1 MMRDR
6 ITSTSNVT
14 KERRKKS
21 FVKMLWILLS
31 IVVFVIGLAFLSHL
45 DDMLIKDISV
55 SGNKILKEEDIKE
68 ETFKVLSKKRF
79 LVFAGENKLIY
90 SKKDLEEGLKKS
102 FPRILSIQINSEGK
116 KLLFTIV
123 ERERAHLWCGEE
135 PPTYDE
141 RTKERNCYFLDN
153 SGFIF
158 DTSPLF
164 SSGVYFTFYSKI
176 EDGDPVGQHIFN
188 FDFLKDIELLI
199 TGVNDEGFPVHSL
212 VAKEEG
218 QYELLF
224 NMATV
229 SKDYP
234 KLLFT
239 SDQSIGEVYNKF
251 ISIVQED
258 PFKTDFIEK
267 PNRLEYIDARFKN
280 RIFYRF
286 TE

>member
-1 MMRDR
+1 MMRER

-14 KERRKKS
+14 KERRKKT
-21 FVKMLWILLS
+21 FVKTLWILLAF
-31 IVVFVIGLAFLSHL
+31 VVFLIGLAFLSHL
-45 DDMLIKDISV
+45 DDLLIKDVSV
-55 SGNKILKEEDIKE
+55 KGNEILEQEDIKK
-68 ETFKVLSKKRF
+68 ETFKILSKKRL

-90 SKKDLEEGLKKS
+90 SKKNLEESLKKA
-102 FPRILSIQINSEGK
+102 FPRILSIETSLEGK
-116 KLLFTIV
+116 TIFFTVV

-135 PPTYDE
+135 PPTYDDRSLE
-141 RTKERNCYFLDN
+141 RECYFLDN

-158 DTSPLF
+158 DKSPQF
-164 SSGVYFTFYSKI
+164 SSGVYFTFYSNI
-176 EDGDPVGQHIFN
+176 RSENPIGQHILN
-188 FDFLKDIELLI
+188 FDFLKDVESLI
-199 TGVNDEGFPVHSL
+199 TGVNDQGFPVHSL
-212 VAKEEG
+212 VAKADG

-229 SKDYP
+229 SRDYP

-239 SDQSIGEVYNKF
+239 SDQTIGEVYNKF
-251 ISIVQED
+251 MSIVEED
-258 PFKTDFIEK
+258 PFRTDFIEK

>member
-6 ITSTSNVT
+6 ITSTSNLT

-21 FVKMLWILLS
+21 FVKILWILLS
-31 IVVFVIGLAFLSHL
+31 FVVFLIGLAFLSHL
-45 DDMLIKDISV
+45 NDLLIKDVSV
-55 SGNKILKEEDIKE
+55 KGNEILQEEDIQKE
-68 ETFKVLSKKRF
+68 AFKILSKKRF
-79 LVFAGENKLIY
+79 LVFAGENRLIY
-90 SKKDLEEGLKKS
+90 SKGNLEEGLKKA
-102 FPRILSIQINSEGK
+102 FPRILSIEINIEGK
-116 KLLFTIV
+116 KLLFNIV

-141 RTKERNCYFLDN
+141 RLTERECYFLDN

-158 DTSPLF
+158 DKSPSF

-176 EDGDPVGQHIFN
+176 ENDNPIGQYILG
-188 FDFLKDIELLI
+188 FDFLKDIDSLI
-199 TGVNDEGFPVHSL
+199 NGVNDQGFPVHSL
-212 VAKEEG
+212 VAREG
-218 QYELLF
+218 NQYELLF
-224 NMATV
+224 NMSTV
-229 SKDYP
+229 SRDFP

-251 ISIVQED
+251 MSIVEED
-258 PFKTDFIEK
+258 PFKTDFLEK